1 LLKRGAHLTVF
12 RLMFNLFLKVCFKIL
27 RSQVFTFKFNQLET
41 KSRCLIEVAHSTHSK
56 IRVNGNI
63 ERILV
68 GIGEYQH
75 ALLFMHFD
83 LI

>member
-1 LLKRGAHLTVF
+1 
-12 RLMFNLFLKVCFKIL
+12 LMFNLFLKVCLETLKPQAFAFKIN
-27 RSQVFTFKFNQLET
+27 RLEA
-41 KSRCLIEVAHSTHSK
+41 KSRCLIEVAHSTHSQG
-56 IRVNGNI
+56 RVNVNI
-63 ERILV
+63 EGILV

>member
-1 LLKRGAHLTVF
+1 
-12 RLMFNLFLKVCFKIL
+12 LKVCFKIL
-27 RSQVFTFKFNQLET
+27 KSQVFTFKFNQLET
-41 KSRCLIEVAHSTHSK
+41 KSHCLIEVAHSTHSQG
-56 IRVNGNI
+56 RVNVNMEG
-63 ERILV
+63 ILV